1 MRNLVLALVV
11 SILGTMSAFGQ
22 QQPWHWEQF
31 FKDGLTHD
39 FGSVPKGTQLF
50 YRFKMKNIYAVPLE
64 VNARVG
70 CHCVSVSPLSQ
81 VLQPRQDGFL
91 DVTMDTSRLSGYK
104 SVNIYITV
112 GPEYVSSTTL
122 RVSSNTRTDVVVNPG
137 QINFGVVPRGQA
149 TPPQR
154 IDVEYA
160 GVLDWRVTEVVK
172 PDPAL
177 EVNCKEL
184 YRRPGQVGYQVA
196 VAIKPDAPPG
206 PFRHDIYLK
215 TNDPAGPLVPI
226 LVEANIRASLNV
238 APNIVNFGN
247 LKVGESVTKLVI
259 VGASTPFRIG
269 AVEGQGE
276 GVQVELPAKPAKTQV
291 LRVKFQAAKPGE
303 VHRQLQIKTDLGH
316 ESTASV
322 MLEGTVEP

>member
-1 MRNLVLALVV
+1 MKNLALALAL
-11 SILGTMSAFGQ
+11 SILGTVSAFGQ

-70 CHCVSVSPLSQ
+70 CHCVSVNPTSQ
-81 VLQPRQDGFL
+81 VLQPRQEGFL

-104 SVNIYITV
+104 SVNLYITV

-122 RVSSNTRTDVVVNPG
+122 RVSSTTRTDVVVNPG
-137 QINFGVVPRGQA
+137 QINFGLVPRGQA

-160 GVLDWRVTEVVK
+160 GILDWRINDFVK
-172 PDPAL
+172 PDPSL
-177 EVNCKEL
+177 DVTCKEL

-206 PFRHDIYLK
+206 PFRHEIFLK

-226 LVEANIRASLNV
+226 LVEANIQASLNV
-238 APNIVNFGN
+238 APPVVRLGN
-247 LKVGESVTKLVI
+247 LKIGESVTKLVI
-259 VGASTPFRIG
+259 VGANKPFHIST
-269 AVEGQGE
+269 VEGQGD
-276 GVQVELPAKPAKTQV
+276 GVQVELPATSAKTQV
-291 LRVKFQAAKPGE
+291 LKVKFLPTKTGE
-303 VHRQLQIKTDLGH
+303 VRRQLHIKTDLGQ

-322 MLEGTVEP
+322 MLEGTVEQ

>member
-1 MRNLVLALVV
+1 MKNLALALAV
-11 SILGTMSAFGQ
+11 SILGTLSAFGQ

-64 VNARVG
+64 VSARVG
-70 CHCVSVSPLSQ
+70 CHCVSVNPTSQ
-81 VLQPRQDGFL
+81 VLQPRQEGFL
-91 DVTMDTSRLSGYK
+91 DCTMDTSRLSGYK

-122 RVSSNTRTDVVVNPG
+122 RVSSTTRTDVVVNPG
-137 QINFGVVPRGQA
+137 QINFGLVPRGQA
-149 TPPQR
+149 TPAQR

-160 GVLDWRVTEVVK
+160 GILDWRVNEVVK
-172 PDPAL
+172 PDPSL
-177 EVNCKEL
+177 DVTCKEL
-184 YRRPGQVGYQVA
+184 YRRRGQVGYQVA
-196 VAIKPDAPPG
+196 VAIKPEAPPG
-206 PFRHDIYLK
+206 PFRHEIFLK

-226 LVEANIRASLNV
+226 LVEANIQASLNV
-238 APNIVNFGN
+238 APPVVRLGN

-259 VGASTPFRIG
+259 VGASKPFHIST
-269 AVEGQGE
+269 VEGQGD
-276 GVQVELPAKPAKTQV
+276 GVQVDLPAASTQTQV
-291 LRVKFQAAKPGE
+291 LKVKFHPTKVGE
-303 VHRQLQIKTDLGH
+303 VHRQLQIKTDLGQ